1 MGEDQG
7 SGEDQGWGAAAAP
20 ARILLVEPDP
30 RAVVMIG
37 EMLRA
42 IWSGGLVLAHTER
55 IDDATRELIDHGAT
69 CVLLDLGPGDELR
82 VGPLEQIRTA
92 VPNVPVIALSSSSDG
107 EAGLRAIKAGA
118 QDYLIRSEL
127 NPATLSRAIRYA
139 IERKRSEVELAHQA
153 LHDPLTGL
161 PNRAL
166 FLDRL
171 GVALDRSRRTK
182 TSIAILF
189 LDVDDFKQV
198 NDSLGH
204 AAGDSVLIGLAGRLQ
219 AMLRPMDTVARLGGD
234 EFTFLFEQLGS
245 EREAVL
251 IAERIGHT
259 TSLPIALDDGEASV
273 TVSIGVALVTDPS
286 VSPDRVMRDAD
297 AAMYRAKEQG
307 GGRFELFDESSRRRA
322 VERIGLEDALRRALE
337 LSQLRVHYQPRVSL
351 NGETSLVGFEA
362 LLRWEHPERG
372 LIEPSEFIH
381 VAEESGLIL
390 PIGEFVL
397 EQALWHV
404 GRWRQRKPGV
414 TISVNLSA
422 RQLGDAGL
430 VSRLAGAIRASG
442 ADPSVLCLEV
452 PEGAVEQ
459 DPELAAR
466 ILTALKDIGVKLAI
480 DDFGTG
486 DSSLSGLEDLP
497 IDMLKLHESFVGE
510 LGRERTQ
517 ADIVGAVVERGHE
530 LGLGVIA
537 EGVETAVQLAQLRH
551 LGFDG
556 AQGYLFSA
564 PVPEDEVHRMLAAT

>member
-1 MGEDQG
+1 VGEDRD
-7 SGEDQGWGAAAAP
+7 SGEDPGGDASASP
-20 ARILLVEPDP
+20 ARVLLVEADQ
-30 RAVVMIG
+30 RAAVLLG

-42 IWSGGLVLAHTER
+42 IWTGGLVLAHAAR
-55 IDDATRELIDHGAT
+55 IDDATRELIDHGAS
-69 CVLLDLGPGDELR
+69 CVLVDLGMADELQ

-92 VPNVPVIALSSSSDG
+92 APDVPVIALSSRSDEG
-107 EAGLRAIKAGA
+107 AGMRAIQAGA

-127 NPATLSRAIRYA
+127 TPTTLSRSIRYA
-139 IERKRSEVELAHQA
+139 IERKRSEVDLAHQA

-182 TSIAILF
+182 SSIAIVF
-189 LDVDDFKQV
+189 LDVDDFKGI
-198 NDSLGH
+198 NDTLGH
-204 AAGDSVLIGLAGRLQ
+204 AAGDTVLIGLAGRLQ

-259 TSLPIALDDGEASV
+259 TSLPIALDVGEASV

-286 VSPDRVMRDAD
+286 VSPDSVMRDAD
-297 AAMYRAKEQG
+297 TAMYRAKEQG

-322 VERIGLEDALRRALE
+322 VERLGLEDGLRRALE
-337 LSQLRVHYQPRVSL
+337 LSELRVHYQPRVSL
-351 NGETSLVGFEA
+351 NGQTSLVGFEA
-362 LLRWEHPERG
+362 LVRWEHPERG

-381 VAEESGLIL
+381 VAEETGLIL
-390 PIGEFVL
+390 PIGEYVL
-397 EQALWHV
+397 GQALWQV
-404 GRWRQRKPGV
+404 GRWRRHKPGV

-430 VSRLAGAIRASG
+430 VSRLAGAIQASG

-452 PEGAVEQ
+452 TEGAVEQ

-466 ILTALKDIGVKLAI
+466 ILAALKDLGVKLAI

-486 DSSLSGLEDLP
+486 YSSLAGLKHLP
-497 IDMLKLHESFVGE
+497 IDTLKLHESFVGE
-510 LGRERTQ
+510 LGRERNQ
-517 ADIVGAVVERGHE
+517 SEIVGAVVELGHA
-530 LGLGVIA
+530 LGLGVVA
-537 EGVETAVQLAQLRH
+537 EGVETARQLVQIRH

-564 PVPEDEVHRMLAAT
+564 PVPEDEVQRLLAAT